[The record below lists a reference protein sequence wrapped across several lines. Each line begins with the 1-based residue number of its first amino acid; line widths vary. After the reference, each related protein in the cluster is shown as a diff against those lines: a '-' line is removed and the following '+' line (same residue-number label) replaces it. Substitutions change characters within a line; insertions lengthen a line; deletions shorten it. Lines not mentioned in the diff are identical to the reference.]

1 MGFEYQLGACH
12 NALNLVT
19 KTIDSGIP
27 YDRVNYKPLYDELSK
42 LVALLPDSMA
52 IFRERLQ
59 NKLLPNLKLKDLQ
72 QMNQMGYMVDL
83 PRNGINPYVLG
94 QVIATLHYI
103 SEMYSQNSKTE
114 FWDSIHEN
122 ITSSSKQLF
131 ENGHYS
137 ESVEAAF
144 LEITVRIK
152 NIVRER
158 LGEDVDGTTAMQKAF
173 SVNNPII
180 KVSDITTRTGKDI
193 QQGLMELF
201 TGSVRYIRNPHA
213 HEKVS
218 MDKIEAI
225 RKLHLASLL
234 MSEIDKA
241 GV

>member
-1 MGFEYQLGACH
+1 MGLEYQLGACH
-12 NALNLVT
+12 NALNIVT
-19 KTIDSGIP
+19 ETIDSGIP
-27 YDRVNYKPLYDELSK
+27 YDRVSYKPLYDELSK
-42 LVALLPDSMA
+42 LVGLLPDSMA
-52 IFRERLQ
+52 MFRERLK
-59 NKLLPNLKLKDLQ
+59 NRLLPNLKLQDLQ
-72 QMNQMGYMVDL
+72 QMNQLGQMVAL

-103 SEMYSQNSKTE
+103 SEMYSKNFKTE
-114 FWDSIHEN
+114 FWGSIHEL
-122 ITSSSKQLF
+122 IASSSKQLF

-173 SVNNPII
+173 SVNNPLIN
-180 KVSDITTRTGKDI
+180 VADITTRTGKDI

-213 HEKVS
+213 HEKVY

>member
-122 ITSSSKQLF
+122 ITLSSKQLF
-131 ENGHYS
+131 ENGHYA